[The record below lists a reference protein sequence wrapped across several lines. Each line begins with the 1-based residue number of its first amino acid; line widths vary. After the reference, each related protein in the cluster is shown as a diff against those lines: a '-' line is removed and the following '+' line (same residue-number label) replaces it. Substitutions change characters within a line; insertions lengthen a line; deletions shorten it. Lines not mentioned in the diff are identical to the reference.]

1 METFTT
7 NQTGRVFLMRLDP
20 GDFVLESIRALI
32 QKEKLVDAY
41 VASAI
46 GTLDFC
52 VLHMVMTTTYPPV
65 EHFERWENKPLELAS
80 IDGMIADGVPHL
92 HTVVSDHQMAYAG
105 HLEDGCRVLYLAEIV
120 IVELQAGT
128 KRIRNEN
135 GILKLVRKAG

>member
-135 GILKLVRKAG
+135 GILKLVRKAD